1 MLLPKVSN
9 IIFCIFDRFAQ
20 SNSHALS
27 ILNQLLIFLV
37 GGAEQ
42 HILLGPVLLYAIL
55 YLLLS
60 FDDSVPDI
68 MLLRH
73 I

>member
-9 IIFCIFDRFAQ
+9 IIFRIFDRFAQ
-20 SNSHALS
+20 SDPHALS
-27 ILNQLLIFLV
+27 SLNQFLV
-37 GGAEQ
+37 FFVRGVEQ

-55 YLLLS
+55 YLLLG

-68 MLLRH
+68 MLLGH